1 MILLCYYRGLPKMF
15 GVAVYAFMCHHS
27 LPSIVT
33 PIKDK
38 SFVGKLMGIDLLLI
52 YLTYILL
59 NFSAMFA
66 FGAIDNPTCDSTP
79 GKKIFQIWLIL
90 WLIPTL
96 YPYGRISFFGNFI
109 RVL

>member
-1 MILLCYYRGLPKMF
+1 MF

-66 FGAIDNPTCDSTP
+66 FGAIENPTCDSTP
-79 GKKIFQIWLIL
+79 GKEKKIKK
-90 WLIPTL
+90 
-96 YPYGRISFFGNFI
+96 
-109 RVL
+109 

>member
-1 MILLCYYRGLPKMF
+1 MELTTCFIVARGLPKMF

-59 NFSAMFA
+59 NYSAMFA
-66 FGAIDNPTCDSTP
+66 FGAIENQTCDSTP
-79 GKKIFQIWLIL
+79 GKKTDFK
-90 WLIPTL
+90 
-96 YPYGRISFFGNFI
+96 SF
-109 RVL
+109 